1 MGCCLK
7 IPRYGQADSRDERIV
22 AYRLKSCQ
30 KMETLVKGPRQYL
43 DATLEA
49 GRLLLGG
56 ETNRQ
61 TQGSETQSCDSGF
74 RKSGTQYVVL

>member
-7 IPRYGQADSRDERIV
+7 IHRYGQADSRDERIV

-30 KMETLVKGPRQYL
+30 KMETLVKRSRQYL

-49 GRLLLGG
+49 GRRVLGG
-56 ETNRQ
+56 ETDRQ
-61 TQGSETQSCDSGF
+61 TQGSETKSCDSDF
-74 RKSGTQYVVL
+74 RKYGTQDVVL